1 MRIIAGKWRS
11 RHIAAPEG
19 KHTRPILDRAKT
31 VLFDI
36 LGHRLFEPGR
46 LPPLAVLDLFAGSGA
61 LGLEALSR
69 GSRYCLF
76 VEQSRA
82 SAAMLRENLDM
93 LSIVK
98 EAQVIKAN
106 AVNCAFPPP
115 PEESQGAVGSYDLV
129 FIDPP
134 YRMLRGPRPHG
145 DIRHLLQRLA
155 TEPII
160 SPSATIVVRH
170 AFQATEGPDLSPLL
184 EHERRDIGKM
194 TFRFMG
200 RPESSVDLD
209 RQEPECDER

>member
-11 RHIAAPEG
+11 RQISAPEG

-36 LGHRLFEPGR
+36 LGHRLCEPGR
-46 LPPLAVLDLFAGSGA
+46 LGPLAVLDLYAGSGA

-76 VEQSRA
+76 VEHGHA
-82 SAAMLRENLDM
+82 SAAMLRKNLDM

-98 EAQVIKAN
+98 EAQVIEGNAAN
-106 AVNCAFPPP
+106 CDFPGPP
-115 PEESQGAVGSYDLV
+115 VEFQGALPSYDLV
-129 FIDPP
+129 FVDPP
-134 YRMLRGPRPHG
+134 YRMLTGPRPHG
-145 DIRHLLQRLA
+145 DIRRLLHRLA
-155 TEPII
+155 SEPVI
-160 SPSATIVVRH
+160 SPSAMIVVRQP
-170 AFQATEGPDLSPLL
+170 FQTAEEPDLSPLL

-200 RPESSVDLD
+200 RGESGGDLD
-209 RQEPECDER
+209 R